1 MTLLI
6 TGVLLWWASHLFKR
20 VTPGPR
26 AALGDNQGKMVVAVV
41 SVIAVVMMVM
51 GYRGADVVAV
61 YTPLAGMGHLNN
73 LLMLLALFL
82 FALSQTKGSWRGR
95 LRHPML
101 LSVVVWAVAHLLV
114 NGDVASLIL
123 FGGLG
128 LWAVLSILL
137 INAQSGWVRP
147 EPGPASRNIITVAV
161 VLVLYGLIAG
171 VHIWLG
177 HNPFTGTYG

>member
-6 TGVLLWWASHLFKR
+6 AGVLLWWASHLVKR
-20 VTPGPR
+20 VAPGLR
-26 AALGDNQGKMVVAVV
+26 AGLGENPGKAVVAVV
-41 SVIAVVMMVM
+41 SVIAVVLMVM
-51 GYRGADVVAV
+51 GYRRADIVPV
-61 YTPLAGMGHLNN
+61 YAPLAGMGHLNN
-73 LLMLLALFL
+73 LLMLIALLL
-82 FALSQTKGSWRGR
+82 FAVAQSKGALKAR

-128 LWAVLSILL
+128 AWAVVSILM
-137 INAQSGWVRP
+137 INAQSDWVRP
-147 EPGPASRNIITVAV
+147 VPGPASRDIVTVVIA
-161 VLVLYGLIAG
+161 LVMYAIFAG

-177 HNPFTGTYG
+177 HNPFMGTYG